1 MPGSATGAPSTNAE
15 DFKVWRVPLFMWMRR
30 VSRLIG
36 LFGLYALV
44 LAGIGARYN
53 GHGTSGYTTGLVELT
68 VVTVAFVLAAIFLLT
83 RRPRA
88 RPPIE

>member
-1 MPGSATGAPSTNAE
+1 MPGFATSEPSTNVE
-15 DFKVWRVPLFMWMRR
+15 LPLSRVPLYMWVRKA
-30 VSRLIG
+30 SQLIG

-53 GHGTSGYTTGLVELT
+53 GHGTSGYTTGLIELA
-68 VVTVAFVLAAIFLLT
+68 VVTIAFVLAAVFLLT
-83 RRPRA
+83 RRARA